1 MSLWMLLLIVLL
13 TVTAVVFFSFSM
25 SATDPRAKR
34 RYRIIATIALVAA
47 VGLVVMGVLRGRKVV
62 KKGKRV
68 RFENNDEFNNDEF
81 NNDLNND
88 NFNDDFFDDFDD
100 LPRPGI
106 DKSVPAT
113 ADATALLSV

>member
-68 RFENNDEFNNDEF
+68 RFENQFNNDEF